1 MATDT
6 DLRCET
12 DRRRAALLAQRRLGV
27 DITGIDHIVVSA
39 DQRSLEVFFIDR
51 EPPAELV
58 TGRLELF
65 EVRGGRRVPVRV
77 VDVGS
82 TPGTP
87 SSLHLELS
95 SPGDFSDYVLEIH
108 QPPGGATIL
117 DELYRRCA
125 FNFKVRCPARFDCEP
140 PAAPIEP
147 PPPGIDVDYLAKDY
161 ASFRQGLVD
170 LIPRLSPQWTER
182 LAADFGMTVLELLAY
197 AGDQLSYYQDAVA
210 NEAYLETARQRVS
223 VRRHARLV
231 DYHMHDGASARTF
244 VHLRLRSGRS
254 LEVPENKPLQL
265 LTRIGVP
272 LGPALPEAV
281 IPERDAAWAMDTADA
296 VFETFTS
303 GGLDARLNEIEIHDW
318 GDEGCVLPRDATSV
332 DLRGDLRDVLDR
344 GDLLLFEEMADR
356 VGGDA
361 TLADPTHRQVV
372 RLTSVSLVRDNL
384 GPGADLTRVA
394 WDQADALAFPL
405 AIGVDAAGRPVSVA
419 RGNLL
424 LADHGRTIEEMGRTP
439 DPIATGNRAARFILE
454 QGPLAFR
461 PAVPASG
468 PAASLERVDP
478 HGAAPQVTVTSD
490 DVEWTA
496 AATLLGAGRFDPQ
509 VAVETVDDGR
519 GLLRFGDNVFGLA
532 PDEDA
537 VFKVVYRVGIGVE
550 GNVGADAIH
559 HVLENDDLA
568 VPLADVVE
576 LVRNPLPA
584 WGGIEPESIEAVR
597 VDAPAAF
604 RASQHRAVTEADY
617 ATIAERH
624 ELVRRAVARFRWTGS
639 WHTVFI
645 SIDPV
650 GRHGLEPDAAASI
663 AAFVERFAQAG
674 YDLEIVPPHYVPL
687 ALTLEVCVDRDHF
700 RPDVEEAIRATL
712 TSGLRQHGQL
722 GFFHPDNFTFG
733 QPLFLSRLY
742 ATVADVDGVDSVVA
756 TRFGRLGDDEPE
768 SGGPISRLNLDRG
781 EIPIG
786 PLEIARLDDD
796 PDFPENGLLKL
807 VMEGGK

>member
-1 MATDT
+1 MAIDI

-12 DRRRAALLAQRRLGV
+12 DRRRATLLAQRGLGV
-27 DITGIDHIVVSA
+27 DITGIDYVVVSA

-65 EVRGGRRVPVRV
+65 EVTGGRRVRVRV

-108 QPPGGATIL
+108 QPSGGPTIL

-125 FNFKVRCPARFDCEP
+125 FNFKVQCPARFDCEP
-140 PAAPIEP
+140 PAEPIEP
-147 PPPGIDVDYLAKDY
+147 PPPGIEVDYLAKDY

-182 LAADFGMTVLELLAY
+182 LAADFGMTILELLAY
-197 AGDQLSYYQDAVA
+197 TGDQLSYYQDAVA

-231 DYHMHDGASARTF
+231 DYQMHDGASARAF
-244 VHLRLRSGRS
+244 VHLRLRSGTT
-254 LEVPENKPLQL
+254 LTIPKDTPLQL
-265 LTRIGVP
+265 LTRIDVP
-272 LGPALPEAV
+272 FGPAPPEAV
-281 IPERDAAWAMDTADA
+281 IPERYAVEAMDTADT
-296 VFETFTS
+296 VFESFTS
-303 GGLDARLNEIEIHDW
+303 GDLDARLNEIVIHDW
-318 GDEGCVLPRDATSV
+318 GDEDCVVPRGATSV
-332 DLRGDLRDVLDR
+332 DLRGDLRDVLGP
-344 GDLLLFEEMADR
+344 GDLLLFEEMADPAT
-356 VGGDA
+356 GDA
-361 TLADPTHRQVV
+361 TLADPTRRQVV
-372 RLTSVSLVRDNL
+372 RLTGVSLVRDNL
-384 GPGADLTRVA
+384 GPGVDLTRVA
-394 WDQADALAFPL
+394 WDPADALAFPL
-405 AIGVDAAGRPVSVA
+405 TIGVDPTGRPVSIA

-424 LADHGRTIEEMGRTP
+424 LADHGRTISESGRTP
-439 DPIATGNRAARFILE
+439 DPIASGNRAARFLLD

-468 PAASLERVDP
+468 PAAILGRVDP
-478 HGAAPQVTVTSD
+478 HGAAPQVKVASEG
-490 DVEWTA
+490 VEWNA
-496 AATLLGAGRFDPQ
+496 AATLLSAGAFDPD

-532 PDEDA
+532 PEEDA
-537 VFKVVYRVGIGVE
+537 AFDVVYRVGIGVE

-559 HVLENDDLA
+559 HVLETGDLA

-576 LVRNPLPA
+576 AVRNPLPA

-604 RASQHRAVTEADY
+604 RASQDRAVTEADY
-617 ATIAERH
+617 AAIAERH

-645 SIDPV
+645 SIDPA
-650 GRHGLEPDAAASI
+650 GRHGLEPPAAASI

-687 ALTLEVCVDRDHF
+687 ALTLEVCVDPDHF

-712 TSGLRQHGQL
+712 TSGLRPHGQL

-733 QPLFLSRLY
+733 QALFLSRLY

-768 SGGPISRLNLDRG
+768 SGGPISRRNLDRG
-781 EIPIG
+781 EISIG

-796 PDFPENGLLKL
+796 PDFPENGLIRLD
-807 VMEGGK
+807 MQGGK